1 MDLKLSAE
9 LLLELQTQ
17 WDRIPKTYDWTPVE
31 KKVIFSAA
39 ENLIG
44 DLKGKDALD
53 LGCGKGAFTKFLS
66 GRLGANT
73 LGIDRNDKMLEF
85 ANAVAD
91 RETNFQKLD
100 IAQIDSLGSNRFD
113 VISAAFVL
121 EHLDESVDIEK
132 MYDCIY
138 ALLKPGGRFIAVL
151 PHPCFEHLHNTDD
164 TKRIPQQ
171 DKVSYFDEYLIEIN
185 LTTVLGEISTFT
197 QRHRP
202 LSWFL
207 NNILKSPLSTTLS
220 RELGLEGEFPY
231 YIMLMAEKG
240 REGGA
245 HG

>member
-1 MDLKLSAE
+1 MEPKLSTE
-9 LLLELQTQ
+9 LLPELQTQ
-17 WDRIPKTYDWTPVE
+17 WDRIPETYDWTPVE

-53 LGCGKGAFTKFLS
+53 LGCGKGAFTKFFS

-100 IAQIDSLGSNRFD
+100 IAQIDTLGTNRFD

-121 EHLDESVDIEK
+121 EHLDENVDIEK
-132 MYDCIY
+132 MYDRIN

-151 PHPCFEHLHNTDD
+151 PHPCFEHLHQSDD
-164 TKRIPQQ
+164 TKREIVEG
-171 DKVSYFDEYLIEIN
+171 KAAYLDEYLIKII
-185 LTTVLGEISTFT
+185 LTSSSAQTSWFL
-197 QRHRP
+197 QKHRP
-202 LSWFL
+202 LNYFL
-207 NNILKSPLSTTLS
+207 NPIMASPLRMSFID
-220 RELGLEGEFPY
+220 ELGISETLNPF
-231 YIMLMAEKG
+231 YIIIAAEK
-240 REGGA
+240 END
-245 HG
+245 